1 MMRKILNLSFTTQM
15 DTLSTREKSKTT
27 KGMVMES
34 VSVRKKKTKKFLKA
48 TGKMIK
54 EMAKELYL

>member
-34 VSVRKKKTKKFLKA
+34 VSVRKKKTKKFMKA